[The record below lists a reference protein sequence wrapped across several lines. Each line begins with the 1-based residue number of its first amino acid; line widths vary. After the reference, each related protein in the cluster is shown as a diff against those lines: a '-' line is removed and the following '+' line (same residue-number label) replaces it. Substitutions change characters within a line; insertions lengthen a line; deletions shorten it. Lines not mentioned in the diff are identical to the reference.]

1 MVDKVLTRHRKA
13 AILRGVQVGTEEGV
27 TMTLQQTANQIEHGT
42 TPPTTTVSATDA
54 DDQLLISAV
63 ANGDSRALEVLYD
76 RYAAV
81 VYRMAFRILKHRE
94 QSEEIVQEVFW
105 RVWRRSSSFERER
118 GRVAQW
124 IFGIAHNLCIDEMRR
139 MRTRPNPVYDN
150 EDHPIIPQLVDE
162 HVDVP
167 AAAWASEQRRV
178 IVDALA
184 SLPTA
189 QREAI
194 ELAYFGG
201 LSHQE
206 IADQL
211 DRPLGTIKT
220 RVRLGL
226 QKLGSLLAPSGL
238 NAGE

>member
-1 MVDKVLTRHRKA
+1 
-13 AILRGVQVGTEEGV
+13 
-27 TMTLQQTANQIEHGT
+27 MTLQQTVTPSELGT
-42 TPPTTTVSATDA
+42 TLPTTISATDA
-54 DDQLLISAV
+54 DDHMLINAV
-63 ANGDSRALEVLYD
+63 ANGDTHALESLYD
-76 RYAAV
+76 RYGAV
-81 VYRMAFRILKHRE
+81 VFRMAFRILKNRE
-94 QSEEIVQEVFW
+94 QSEEVVQEVFW
-105 RVWRRSSSFERER
+105 RVWRRSASFERDR

-139 MRTRPNPVYDN
+139 MRARPSPVYDN
-150 EDHPIIPQLVDE
+150 EEHPLIPQLVDDN
-162 HVDVP
+162 VDVP

-184 SLPTA
+184 NLPSA

-226 QKLGSLLAPSGL
+226 QKLGTLLAPTGV
-238 NAGE
+238 NNNE

>member
-1 MVDKVLTRHRKA
+1 
-13 AILRGVQVGTEEGV
+13 
-27 TMTLQQTANQIEHGT
+27 MTLQQTVG
-42 TPPTTTVSATDA
+42 PTEQDTSLPTLVSATDA
-54 DDQLLISAV
+54 DDQLLIAAV
-63 ANGDSRALEVLYD
+63 ARGESHALEVLYD
-76 RYAAV
+76 RYSGV
-81 VYRMAFRILKHRE
+81 VYRLAFRMLKHRE

-105 RVWRRSSSFERER
+105 RVWRRSASFERER

-139 MRTRPNPVYDN
+139 MRARPNPVYDDEN
-150 EDHPIIPQLVDE
+150 HPVIQQLIDDQ
-162 HVDVP
+162 VDVP

-178 IVDALA
+178 IVSALA
-184 SLPTA
+184 SLPSA

-226 QKLGSLLAPSGL
+226 QKLGSILSLSGMQT
-238 NAGE
+238 GD

>member
-1 MVDKVLTRHRKA
+1 
-13 AILRGVQVGTEEGV
+13 
-27 TMTLQQTANQIEHGT
+27 MTLQQTVA
-42 TPPTTTVSATDA
+42 PTDQDTSLPTLVSATDA
-54 DDQLLISAV
+54 DDQLLIAAV
-63 ANGDSRALEVLYD
+63 ARGESHALEVLYD
-76 RYAAV
+76 RYSGV
-81 VYRMAFRILKHRE
+81 VYRLAFRMLKHRE

-105 RVWRRSSSFERER
+105 RVWRRSGSFERER

-139 MRTRPNPVYDN
+139 MRARPNPVYDD
-150 EDHPIIPQLVDE
+150 EDHPVIQQLIDDQ
-162 HVDVP
+162 VDVP

-178 IVDALA
+178 IVSALA
-184 SLPTA
+184 SLPSA

-226 QKLGSLLAPSGL
+226 QKLGSILSLSGMH
-238 NAGE
+238 AGD

>member
-1 MVDKVLTRHRKA
+1 
-13 AILRGVQVGTEEGV
+13 
-27 TMTLQQTANQIEHGT
+27 
-42 TPPTTTVSATDA
+42 
-54 DDQLLISAV
+54 
-63 ANGDSRALEVLYD
+63 
-76 RYAAV
+76 
-81 VYRMAFRILKHRE
+81 MAFRILKHRE

>member
-1 MVDKVLTRHRKA
+1 
-13 AILRGVQVGTEEGV
+13 
-27 TMTLQQTANQIEHGT
+27 MTLQQTVG
-42 TPPTTTVSATDA
+42 PTEQDTSLPTLVSATDA
-54 DDQLLISAV
+54 DDQLLITAV
-63 ANGDSRALEVLYD
+63 ARGESQALEVLYD
-76 RYAAV
+76 RYSGV
-81 VYRMAFRILKHRE
+81 VYRLAFRMLKHRE

-139 MRTRPNPVYDN
+139 MRARPNPVYDDEN
-150 EDHPIIPQLVDE
+150 HPVIQQLIDDQ
-162 HVDVP
+162 VDVP

-178 IVDALA
+178 IVSALA
-184 SLPTA
+184 SLPSA

-226 QKLGSLLAPSGL
+226 QKLGSILSLSGMQ
-238 NAGE
+238 AGD

>member
-1 MVDKVLTRHRKA
+1 
-13 AILRGVQVGTEEGV
+13 
-27 TMTLQQTANQIEHGT
+27 MTLQQTVG
-42 TPPTTTVSATDA
+42 PTDQNTSLPTLVSATDA
-54 DDQLLISAV
+54 DDQLLIAAV
-63 ANGDSRALEVLYD
+63 ARGESHALEVLYD
-76 RYAAV
+76 RYSGV
-81 VYRMAFRILKHRE
+81 VYRLAFRMLKHRE

-105 RVWRRSSSFERER
+105 RVWRRSASFERER

-139 MRTRPNPVYDN
+139 MRARPNPVYDDEN
-150 EDHPIIPQLVDE
+150 HPVIQQLIDDQ
-162 HVDVP
+162 VDVP

-178 IVDALA
+178 IVSALA
-184 SLPTA
+184 SLPSA

-226 QKLGSLLAPSGL
+226 QKLGSILSLSGMQT
-238 NAGE
+238 GD

>member
-1 MVDKVLTRHRKA
+1 
-13 AILRGVQVGTEEGV
+13 
-27 TMTLQQTANQIEHGT
+27 
-42 TPPTTTVSATDA
+42 
-54 DDQLLISAV
+54 
-63 ANGDSRALEVLYD
+63 
-76 RYAAV
+76 
-81 VYRMAFRILKHRE
+81 
-94 QSEEIVQEVFW
+94 
-105 RVWRRSSSFERER
+105 
-118 GRVAQW
+118 
-124 IFGIAHNLCIDEMRR
+124 

-162 HVDVP
+162 QVDVP

-226 QKLGSLLAPSGL
+226 QKLGSLLAPSGI

>member
-1 MVDKVLTRHRKA
+1 MTVHEST
-13 AILRGVQVGTEEGV
+13 Q
-27 TMTLQQTANQIEHGT
+27 TMN
-42 TPPTTTVSATDA
+42 TPIRTPITPGASVSATDV
-54 DDQLLISAV
+54 DDQHLIQRVGA
-63 ANGDSRALEVLYD
+63 GDAQALEVLYD
-76 RYAAV
+76 RYASV
-81 VYRMAFRILKHRE
+81 VYRMAFRILKQRE
-94 QSEEIVQEVFW
+94 QSEEVVQEVFW

-139 MRTRPNPVYDN
+139 MKVRPNPVYDD
-150 EDHPIIPQLVDE
+150 ETHPVIQQLVDE

-167 AAAWASEQRRV
+167 ATALANEQRRV
-178 IVDALA
+178 IKDAIA
-184 SLPTA
+184 VLPVA
-189 QREAI
+189 QRECI

-211 DRPLGTIKT
+211 SRPLGTIKT

-226 QKLGSLLAPSGL
+226 QKLGTILSASDRYSY
-238 NAGE
+238 E

>member
-1 MVDKVLTRHRKA
+1 
-13 AILRGVQVGTEEGV
+13 
-27 TMTLQQTANQIEHGT
+27 MTLQQTVG
-42 TPPTTTVSATDA
+42 PTEQDTSLPTLVSATDA
-54 DDQLLISAV
+54 DDQLLIAAV
-63 ANGDSRALEVLYD
+63 ARGESQALEVLYD
-76 RYAAV
+76 RYSGV
-81 VYRMAFRILKHRE
+81 VYRLAFRMLKHRE

-139 MRTRPNPVYDN
+139 MRARPNPVYDDEN
-150 EDHPIIPQLVDE
+150 HPVIQQLIDDQ
-162 HVDVP
+162 VDVP

-178 IVDALA
+178 IVSALA
-184 SLPTA
+184 SLPSA

-226 QKLGSLLAPSGL
+226 QKLGSILSLSGIQ
-238 NAGE
+238 AGD